1 MLKRAAFCCLLLAAP
16 AYAQTSAPAP
26 YSAPFQLR
34 SAVAGNVI
42 KSDTAL
48 AFSDGGTAIGS
59 YLMGGIKILPDTALI
74 FRVGLAALSPVAGNA
89 SPAVMNPQLGVLW
102 SPKVAEDF
110 RISPFVSVTIP
121 VGMGGGDTPD
131 AAVNASLASVRQARF
146 SLDSAISLPNHLWV
160 TAGLSAAWIRYGLT
174 LQLEATVVQGVQ
186 VRGPDAV
193 DDAVTNSISGA
204 FVGYSIIP
212 ALNVGAELRYQ
223 RFLSTP
229 ASVEKNAELRDQLSF
244 AVGARAH
251 LHLDPLTIRPGVS
264 FGHAIGG
271 VVSEVNTNAVLF
283 DLAVAF

>member
-1 MLKRAAFCCLLLAAP
+1 MRKSAAFCCLLISAP
-16 AYAQTSAPAP
+16 AYAQASAP
-26 YSAPFQLR
+26 YSSPFQLR

-48 AFSDGGTAIGS
+48 AFSDGGTTIAS
-59 YLMGGIKILPDTALI
+59 YLMGGIKIVPNAALI
-74 FRVGLAALSPVAGNA
+74 FRLGLASLSPVSGDAR
-89 SPAVMNPQLGVLW
+89 PAVMNPQLGVLW
-102 SPKVAEDF
+102 SPQVTDDL
-110 RISPFVSVTIP
+110 RLSPFLSVTLP
-121 VGMGGGDTPD
+121 VGMGGGEAPD
-131 AAVNASLASVRQARF
+131 AGVSASLASARQARF

-160 TAGLSAAWIRYGLT
+160 TAGLSAAWVRYGLT
-174 LQLEATVVQGVQ
+174 LQLEATVVQGFQ
-186 VRGPDAV
+186 VRGPEAV

-229 ASVEKNAELRDQLSF
+229 LAVEKNEALREQLSF

-251 LHLDPLTIRPGVS
+251 LKLDPLTIRPGLS
-264 FGHAIGG
+264 YGHAIGG
-271 VVSEVNTNAVLF
+271 VVSAANTNAVLF